1 MLLQK
6 NWSMG
11 MFMGRVGITIKDSKN
26 RRSEGEGSKGEKRK
40 EGLGK
45 DKKEEH
51 RTQNP
56 ELRTL
61 NSEPVTHFNFS
72 SDPNEALKYSR
83 FRRAILA
90 TEIPFGH
97 SASQA

>member
-61 NSEPVTHFNFS
+61 NSEHRTQNTELFTDSPSYLHLPVN
-72 SDPNEALKYSR
+72 
-83 FRRAILA
+83 
-90 TEIPFGH
+90 
-97 SASQA
+97 